1 MNKQLHALKPRF
13 LKLCPKA
20 TKKKKNSNLGYIA
33 MFCRKTLKTQ
43 NKVSLKI

>member
-20 TKKKKNSNLGYIA
+20 TKRKNSNLGYIA

-43 NKVSLKI
+43 NKVSIKI